1 MGSLVTRN
9 ISVFCLLQVALY
21 FKAMPNSIDFYKGIF
36 LHVIPVRIIVSFF
49 NANGDVVK
57 TIGCQSL
64 KNFPKNVYDG
74 VCFNKIASLC
84 CTNCNPTI
92 TRIHHRIFSEDVPQN
107 YIPSS
112 TTEASLH
119 GFCMIVLYK
128 ILEKLLRDIFVIPC
142 LTKLQ
147 TSNL

>member
-36 LHVIPVRIIVSFF
+36 LHAIPVRIIVPFF
-49 NANGDVVK
+49 NTNGDVVK
-57 TIGCQSL
+57 IIDCQSL
-64 KNFPKNVYDG
+64 ENFPKNVYDG
-74 VCFNKIASLC
+74 VCFNTIASLC
-84 CTNCNPTI
+84 CTNCNSTI
-92 TRIHHRIFSEDVPQN
+92 SRIHHRFFLEDVPQT
-107 YIPSS
+107 YVPGS

-142 LTKLQ
+142 LTKL
-147 TSNL
+147 